1 MVIGHRRRQGTVGP
15 DLPLGSHSKKDRTY
29 VEEGLF
35 LLDQSREGM
44 IAGTVTPTVLTNT
57 FYVGRSTV
65 GAEVARDFTESALSF
80 LDVASV
86 SHARAVRAVKR
97 YDDFED
103 GVIGEAA
110 ADHGTDV
117 ICSRNAED
125 FGPARPEVL
134 TPMELVGLLR
144 A

>member
-1 MVIGHRRRQGTVGP
+1 MTVLF
-15 DLPLGSHSKKDRTY
+15 DTNVLLDVLFDRTHA
-29 VEEGLF
+29 EDGLF
-35 LLDQSREGM
+35 LLDHAREGT

-57 FYVGRSTV
+57 FYVGRSTA
-65 GAEVARDFTESALSF
+65 GNDVAKDFIESALSF

-86 SHARAVRAVKR
+86 SHAGAVRAVRR

-110 ADHGTDV
+110 AERGSNV
-117 ICSRNAED
+117 ICTRNTDD

-134 TPMELVGLLR
+134 TPSELAGLLR
-144 A
+144 K